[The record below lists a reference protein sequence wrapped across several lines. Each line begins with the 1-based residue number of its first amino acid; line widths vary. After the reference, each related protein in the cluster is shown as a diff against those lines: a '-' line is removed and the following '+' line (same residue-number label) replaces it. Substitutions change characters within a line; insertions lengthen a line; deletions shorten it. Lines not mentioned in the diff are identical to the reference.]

1 MTNLKSQFHMVYDV
15 LRNIRE
21 KRKLQKEKYLLFK
34 EHFRD
39 RSNAGIVIVLNI
51 HSAWA
56 QSSVLTCFE

>member
-39 RSNAGIVIVLNI
+39 RSKAGIVIVLNI
-51 HSAWA
+51 HSI
-56 QSSVLTCFE
+56 

>member
-1 MTNLKSQFHMVYDV
+1 MTNLKSQFHMVYDI
-15 LRNIRE
+15 LRSIRE

-51 HSAWA
+51 HSI
-56 QSSVLTCFE
+56 